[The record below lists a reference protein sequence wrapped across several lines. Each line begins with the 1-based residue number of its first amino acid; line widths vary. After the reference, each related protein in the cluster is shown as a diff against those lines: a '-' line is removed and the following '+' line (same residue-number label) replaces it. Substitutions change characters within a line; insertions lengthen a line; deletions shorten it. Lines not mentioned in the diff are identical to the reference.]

1 MLLSIVFLIIGLVL
15 LVAGAE
21 SLVKGASSLAKR
33 LGISQ
38 LVIGLTIVAFGTS
51 APELIVNVVSA
62 FRGASDI
69 ATGNI
74 IGSNISNILL
84 ILGTCALIAP
94 LAIKNSTAWKEIPFA
109 ILAMILVFTMGNDS
123 LFDGSSFNA
132 ITRTDGFSLMAMFAI
147 FMVYIFHM
155 SKTEKP
161 DGNIKIYSMPLSIT
175 LTVAGLIGLFGG
187 GELFVEGAI
196 NLARIAGLSESL
208 IGLTIVA
215 VGTSL
220 PELATSVVA
229 TIHKRYD
236 IAVGNIVGSNIFN
249 VFWILGLTGTMLQ
262 LPFNPNTNIDILVGF
277 AATFI
282 FFAFVFIGRKYELE
296 KWQGG
301 LFVASYIGYVSYL
314 IYRG

>member
-1 MLLSIVFLIIGLVL
+1 MIIPIVLIILGLVIL
-15 LVAGAE
+15 IFGAE
-21 SLVKGASSLAKR
+21 SLVKGSSSLAKR

-51 APELIVNVVSA
+51 APELIVNIISA
-62 FRGASDI
+62 LKGSSDI

-74 IGSNISNILL
+74 VGSNIANILL

-94 LAIKNSTAWKEIPFA
+94 LSIKNSTAWKEIPFA
-109 ILAMILVFTMGNDS
+109 LLAMVLVFTMGNDS
-123 LFDGSSFNA
+123 LFDGSNFNA
-132 ITRTDGFSLMAMFAI
+132 ITRTDGFSLMAIFAI
-147 FMVYIFHM
+147 FIIYIFNIAK
-155 SKTEKP
+155 SEKP
-161 DGNIKIYSMPLSIT
+161 DGNIKIYSMPISII
-175 LTVAGLIGLFGG
+175 LTIVGLGALLGG

-196 NLARIAGLSESL
+196 KLARIAGLSESL

-236 IAVGNIVGSNIFN
+236 IAVGNVVGSNIFN
-249 VFWILGLTGTMLQ
+249 VFWILGLTSTMLQ
-262 LPFNPNTNIDILVGF
+262 LPFNPNTNIDVMVGVS
-277 AATFI
+277 ATLL
-282 FFAFVFIGRKYELE
+282 FFAFVFIGRKYKIE
-296 KWQGG
+296 KWQGAI
-301 LFVASYIGYVSYL
+301 FVSSYIGYVSYL